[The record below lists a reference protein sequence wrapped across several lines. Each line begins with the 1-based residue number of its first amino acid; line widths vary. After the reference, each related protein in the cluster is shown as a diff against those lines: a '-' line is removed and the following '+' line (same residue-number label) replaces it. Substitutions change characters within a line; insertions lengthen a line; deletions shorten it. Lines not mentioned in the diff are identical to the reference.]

1 MISGTRVSLA
11 GLLLVNPSVLRSV
24 PEIILSI
31 PSVVM
36 FLVSAATMAA
46 ALDESLSLIDI
57 YEQV

>member
-24 PEIILSI
+24 PEMILSI
-31 PSVVM
+31 PRVVM